1 MNYWL
6 FKTEPNV
13 FSIEDLKNSPRKTT
27 FWEGVRNYQA
37 RNFLRD
43 SIQKDDLV
51 LFYHS
56 QVKPIGI
63 VGIAKITK
71 PSYPDPNAFDPNSRY
86 FDPKSKIESPT
97 WYGVDVTYVS
107 EFHRTI
113 TLQEIKSTKGLEEM
127 MVAQKGSRLSIQPVQ
142 KKEYDIILKLAEK

>member
-56 QVKPIGI
+56 RVEPIGI
-63 VGIAKITK
+63 IGIAKVTK
-71 PSYPDPNAFDPNSRY
+71 SGYPDPHAFDPNSDY

-97 WYGVDVTYVS
+97 WYGVDVTYVK
-107 EFHRTI
+107 EFSRTI
-113 TLQEIKSTKGLEEM
+113 TLKEIKTIKGLEEM
-127 MVAQKGSRLSIQPVQ
+127 MVAQKGSRLSIQPVR
-142 KKEYDIILKLAEK
+142 KKEYDTILKLAEK